1 MDRSVDQILDC
12 VRENVDVHVQNGV
25 LVAKSADARSLS
37 LPAIY
42 PEWLGDAAFAQAHGA
57 RFNYVVGE
65 MARGIA
71 TPRMVIEAVRA
82 GCVGFYG
89 SAGLKPDTIQAGIQE
104 IKAGIAQGQTSWGA
118 NLIHSPQ
125 QPGYEA
131 EVVDLFLSMGVRR
144 VSASAYMRLSP
155 EVVRYTALGLSRDGQ
170 GSIRRANHVFAKVS
184 RAEVARQ
191 FMQPAPEKILRALVS
206 ENRISPEQAE
216 LAAQVPVALDITA
229 EADSGGHTDNR
240 ATAPL
245 FSSLSSPCSLSTVA
259 YFFVAFSFRA
269 LLQWRRHPSQS

>member
-155 EVVRYTALGLSRDGQ
+155 
-170 GSIRRANHVFAKVS
+170 
-184 RAEVARQ
+184 
-191 FMQPAPEKILRALVS
+191 
-206 ENRISPEQAE
+206 
-216 LAAQVPVALDITA
+216 
-229 EADSGGHTDNR
+229 
-240 ATAPL
+240 
-245 FSSLSSPCSLSTVA
+245 
-259 YFFVAFSFRA
+259 
-269 LLQWRRHPSQS
+269 